1 MDDIF
6 ERIGKNL
13 KSLRKERNV
22 SQKELAEALN
32 VSQTS
37 VALWETGKRK
47 PSLETIM
54 QISTFFAVP
63 CDFLYSENLQNDKK
77 TVNELIKERYKTI
90 SNNSTDN
97 DINETRQIAQ
107 KLLEIPELRE
117 LTRQIAQKLLESP
130 EFLDLVRTAKDIPPE
145 QLKAHTEFMKSLKRQ
160 EKGDYDEPC

>member
-107 KLLEIPELRE
+107 KLLE
-117 LTRQIAQKLLESP
+117 SP